1 MEYVFNGNSIG
12 KYTIYAEVTNP
23 VDTQKGSIFQKNVSI
38 NVIGKYSDINFDNT
52 IGVKDIVL
60 MQRYL
65 LGMISLNEQQ
75 IEYADCN
82 NDGKFSLAD
91 IVAVQRY
98 IMSV

>member
-1 MEYVFNGNSIG
+1 MG
-12 KYTIYAEVTNP
+12 
-23 VDTQKGSIFQKNVSI
+23 
-38 NVIGKYSDINFDNT
+38 DINLDKTVN
-52 IGVKDIVL
+52 IKDVVL

-75 IEYADCN
+75 LEYADYN

-98 IMSV
+98 IMSA